1 MCICVCVCIYMYLS
15 ASKEKALE
23 TMFGIFFFFSSC
35 KNKEKLGEYFV
46 NTH

>member
-1 MCICVCVCIYMYLS
+1 MYLS

-23 TMFGIFFFFSSC
+23 TMFGICFVVVVVVVVVFSSC